1 MPLAVNSPVSH
12 ATQRPCCDKHSVL
25 VGRSARALILV
36 LFSTMSLSVVHAA
49 PTPPINTIQ
58 SFFSWALERRASAL
72 PSVKETAR
80 LATWIT
86 PELLTLL
93 DTARITQDRCIRSA
107 PQGEKPHVLE
117 GDIFVGNEEG
127 ATEAAYQEPQQLGG
141 KTSVAVDLIY
151 VDKRWPKGD
160 WRRAFAWRAEVT
172 LVSRGTR
179 WYVEDV
185 RYAQGRSLRATLQSY
200 NEDGARDC
208 IAP

>member
-1 MPLAVNSPVSH
+1 MKSPVYH
-12 ATQRPCCDKHSVL
+12 ATQRPFRDGHSVF

-36 LFSTMSLSVVHAA
+36 LVGTLSLSVVHSE
-49 PTPPINTIQ
+49 PTPPIDTIQ
-58 SFFSWALERRASAL
+58 SLFSWALVRPASAL
-72 PSVKETAR
+72 PSVKERAR

-86 PELLTLL
+86 PELMKLL

-107 PQGEKPHVLE
+107 PRGEKPHVLE

-127 ATEAAYQEPQQLGG
+127 ATEAAYQEPQQIGG
-141 KTSVAVDLIY
+141 KASVAVDLVY

-160 WRRAFAWRAEVT
+160 WRRAVAWRAEVT
-172 LVSRGTR
+172 LVSHGTR

-200 NEDGARDC
+200 NEDGAREC
-208 IAP
+208 VVP